1 MPRTL
6 RTLAALSLAAL
17 AVPGLASC
25 TADASAAP
33 EPTSPVSAAVT
44 VDNCGT
50 EVTVDG
56 PPQRIVTVKSSTLE
70 LALALGAGDRIVGT
84 AYSDGPLPA
93 DLASAGADI
102 PVLADKVP
110 SQEAVLA
117 LNPDFVFAGWE
128 SNFSADGVGERD
140 ALQQLGV
147 TTYVAPAACQEKEY
161 QPDPLTFDAVF
172 DSFLQA
178 GDLLGEKAAAQKLV
192 AAQKAQLAKLTPDD
206 RGLTAVWYSS
216 GSDQPFVGAGI
227 GAPQLLM
234 HSAGL
239 TNAFADVK
247 ESWFSTSWEKVADLD
262 PDVIV
267 LVDSTWNTAQ
277 HKIDVLKANPVT
289 STLKAVRDD
298 AFLTVDFPATES
310 GVRNVDA
317 VSSLIDQLAER

>member
-1 MPRTL
+1 MSRTL
-6 RTLAALSLAAL
+6 RTLATLSLAVL
-17 AVPGLASC
+17 AVPALASC
-25 TADASAAP
+25 SSGASAAP
-33 EPTSPVSAAVT
+33 EPSARTSAVT

-50 EVTVDG
+50 EITVDS

-70 LALALGAGDRIVGT
+70 LALALGAGDRIVGS

-93 DLASAGADI
+93 DLASAGKGI
-102 PVLADKVP
+102 PVISDKVP

-128 SNFSADGVGERD
+128 SNFSADGAGERSSLAD
-140 ALQQLGV
+140 LGV
-147 TTYVAPAACQEKEY
+147 TTYVAPAACQEKKY

-172 DSFLQA
+172 DTFLQA
-178 GDLLGEKAAAQKLV
+178 GDLLGEKTAAKKLV
-192 AAQKAQLAKLTPDD
+192 TEQKAQLAELKPDT
-206 RGLTAVWYSS
+206 RGLTAIWYSS

-227 GAPQLLM
+227 GAPQLIM
-234 HSAGL
+234 DTAGL

-277 HKIDVLKANPVT
+277 HKIDLLKKNPAT
-289 STLKAVRDD
+289 ATLKAVKNDS
-298 AFLTVDFPATES
+298 FLTVDFPATES

-317 VSSLIDQLAER
+317 VASLIDQLGTL

>member
-6 RTLAALSLAAL
+6 RPVAALTLVAL
-17 AVPGLASC
+17 AVPALASC
-25 TADASAAP
+25 SSGASA
-33 EPTSPVSAAVT
+33 EPTSSSAASAVT

-50 EVTVDG
+50 EVTVDS

-70 LALALGAGDRIVGT
+70 LALALGAGDRIVGS

-93 DLASAGADI
+93 DLASAGKGI
-102 PVLADKVP
+102 PVIAEKVP

-147 TTYVAPAACQEKEY
+147 TTYVAPAACQEKKY

-178 GDLLGEKAAAQKLV
+178 GDLLGEKDAAKKLV
-192 AAQKAQLAKLTPDD
+192 DEQKAQLAELRPDD

-239 TNAFADVK
+239 TNAFSDVK
-247 ESWFSTSWEKVADLD
+247 ESWFSTSWEKVADLN

-277 HKIDVLKANPVT
+277 HKIDVLKANPVA
-289 STLKAVRDD
+289 STLKAVQND

-317 VSSLIDQLAER
+317 VASLIDQLAER